1 MSLASSAR
9 DASVR
14 SGGRLLLSLDRLDL
28 AAGSLTGIRGAS
40 GAGKSTLLHAL
51 AGLLAATGSLKW
63 GNTDLCDLS
72 QSARTRFR
80 GQNMGMIFQ
89 DFLLF
94 EEMTARENAVVAA
107 AFRPDRQA
115 LARRAEALMQRL
127 GIAALADRRAEML
140 SGGERQ
146 RVAVAR
152 ALAHDPAIL
161 LADEPTASLDRTA
174 ADALIADL
182 AALARDEGRTVVI
195 VSHDAHVWAAMD
207 RVLTLHD
214 GRLQEGGHG

>member
-1 MSLASSAR
+1 MSLAFSAR

-14 SGGRLLLSLDRLDL
+14 SGQRLLLSLDRLDL

-40 GAGKSTLLHAL
+40 GAGKSTALHAM
-51 AGLLAATGSLKW
+51 AGLLAMSGSLKW
-63 GNTDLCDLS
+63 GDTDLCHLS

-94 EEMTARENAVVAA
+94 EEMTARENAIVSA
-107 AFRPDRQA
+107 AFRPDRRA
-115 LARRAEALMQRL
+115 LAQRADALMQRL
-127 GIAALADRRAEML
+127 GIAPLADRRAELL

-146 RVAVAR
+146 RVAVVR

-174 ADALIADL
+174 ADALITDL
-182 AALARDEGRTVVI
+182 AALARDEGRTVII

-207 RVLTLHD
+207 RMLTIHD
-214 GRLQEGGHG
+214 GRLLDDGHG

>member
-1 MSLASSAR
+1 MSLAFSAR

-115 LARRAEALMQRL
+115 LARRSEALMQRL